1 MNYQFRFAPYRR
13 PFKTPLRTH
22 HGLWTMRQ
30 GIILSL
36 QDEMGRIT
44 QGEIAP
50 LPWFGTETLE
60 EAIAF
65 CAVFGGNITR
75 EQIAAIPDTLP
86 ACQFGFET
94 AQLNLAS
101 TENLVSLPPTKFC
114 QLIRRS
120 PTLFQDLQT
129 LLQQG
134 FRTFK
139 LKIALDTPTTEIAL
153 CQQILAALPA
163 DGRLR
168 LDANGGLNREQA
180 KYWLNWGES
189 QAKLEFIEQPLA
201 PEHFSDLLQLNAAFQ
216 TQIALDESVSQLAS
230 LEHCYG
236 QGWCGVFVIKLAI
249 AGFPSRLK
257 EFCQAHQPDIV
268 ISTVFETAVGQRALL
283 NFSQKFFPSQR
294 ALGMGD
300 IHWFTD

>member
-1 MNYQFRFAPYRR
+1 VNYRFRFAPYQR
-13 PFKTPLRTH
+13 PFKTPLQTH
-22 HGLWTMRQ
+22 HGLWTVRE

-36 QDEMGRIT
+36 RDERGRIT
-44 QGEIAP
+44 QGEIVP

-65 CAVFGGNITR
+65 CAAFGGNITS
-75 EQIAAIPDTLP
+75 EQIAAIPDALP

-139 LKIALDTPTTEIAL
+139 LKIALDIPATEIAL
-153 CQQILAALPA
+153 CQQILETLPA

-168 LDANGGLNREQA
+168 LDANGGLTLEQV
-180 KYWLNWGES
+180 KQWLDWGES

-201 PEHFSDLLQLNAAFQ
+201 PAHFSNLLQLNAEFQ
-216 TQIALDESVSQLAS
+216 TQIALDESVSQVAS
-230 LEHCYG
+230 LEHCYA
-236 QGWCGVFVIKLAI
+236 QGWRGVFVIKLAI
-249 AGFPSRLK
+249 AGFPSRLQDV
-257 EFCQAHQPDIV
+257 CQTKKLDFV
-268 ISTVFETAVGQRALL
+268 LSTVFETAVGQRALL
-283 NFSQKFFPSQR
+283 NFSQDFVQSRR
-294 ALGMGD
+294 ALGMGGTQW
-300 IHWFTD
+300 I

>member
-1 MNYQFRFAPYRR
+1 ME
-13 PFKTPLRTH
+13 RT
-22 HGLWTMRQ
+22 
-30 GIILSL
+30 
-36 QDEMGRIT
+36 T

-65 CAVFGGNITR
+65 CAAFGGKITS

-101 TENLVSLPPTKFC
+101 TENLGALHPTRFC

-120 PTLFQDLQT
+120 PTLFHDLEHF
-129 LLQQG
+129 LKKG

-139 LKIALDTPTTEIAL
+139 LKIALDTPATEIAL
-153 CQQILAALPA
+153 CQQILETLPA

-180 KYWLNWGES
+180 KYWLDWGES

-236 QGWCGVFVIKLAI
+236 QGWRGVFVIKLAI

-283 NFSQKFFPSQR
+283 NFSQDFVQSQR
-294 ALGMGD
+294 AFGMGGTQW
-300 IHWFTD
+300 I

>member
-13 PFKTPLRTH
+13 PFKTPLQTH
-22 HGLWTMRQ
+22 HGLWTVRE

-36 QDEMGRIT
+36 RDEVGQIT

-65 CAVFGGNITR
+65 CAAFGENITDG
-75 EQIAAIPDTLP
+75 QIAAMPDALP

-101 TENLVSLPPTKFC
+101 TENLAPLHPIKFC

-139 LKIALDTPTTEIAL
+139 LKIALDTPATEIAL
-153 CQQILAALPA
+153 CQQILETLPA

-168 LDANGGLNREQA
+168 LDANGGLTLEQA
-180 KYWLNWGES
+180 KQWLDWGEA

-201 PEHFSDLLQLNAAFQ
+201 PKSFSDLLQLNAEFQ
-216 TQIALDESVSQLAS
+216 TQIALDESVSQIAS
-230 LEHCYG
+230 LKHCYR
-236 QGWCGVFVIKLAI
+236 QGWRGVFVIKLAI
-249 AGFPSRLK
+249 AGFPSRLQD
-257 EFCQAHQPDIV
+257 FCQTKKLNFV
-268 ISTVFETAVGQRALL
+268 LSTVFETAVGQRALL
-283 NFSQKFFPSQR
+283 NFSQDFVQSRR
-294 ALGMGD
+294 ALGMGGTQW
-300 IHWFTD
+300 I